1 MTRIGL
7 FACAFRLPGADH
19 QHALHAVLSAGSPQT
34 QDAPADRPFPDGAL
48 NPAVSRVGSF
58 LERVW
63 DFDPARFGL
72 SDEDARWMD
81 PQQRLALELGAEAL
95 ERAGHPKGSLGG
107 FLGVSHDDFHELV
120 RARLDRVPAPTS
132 TITGCLRNLIGARVG
147 WQLDRPGPAVVV
159 DSACA
164 SSLVAIHLARR
175 AIEAGDCELALAGG
189 VYLALT
195 GTPFRVMSRAGA
207 LSPSGLCRPFD
218 ERADGLVMGE
228 GGAVFVL
235 GRESLAD
242 RLGRGPLAWIAGS
255 ALGGDGRTRAPV
267 VPNPKAQISVMRA
280 AWADAGRP
288 TTDCDAVEAH
298 GTGTRLGDLA
308 EASSLCAVFPPGTPI
323 GSVKSQL
330 GHLMSAAG
338 AAAVVKTLCSFTTGT
353 LYPSLGA
360 ERPVAALGG
369 LRVPQAVEAFEG
381 KLVGVSSFGFGG
393 TNAHL
398 VLERPDSPIEWGVAS
413 PPGPRRHLPL
423 PDRAPDALTPGPLLE
438 AHTVQGRAIWPGA
451 ASVDLL
457 LRGGE
462 ARALEGLR
470 FWRPITGEATLV
482 RDGGTLR
489 VMAGDAL
496 CAEARVSEALHVPP
510 PPPWREDGEP
520 LSPETLYAEL
530 RALGMNHGPI
540 YQRVRALRRGAG
552 WAVAEIEGLVDPEF
566 VLHPAALDAV
576 FQAVAGLSEGASLR
590 IPAGAR
596 RIVRLGTLSG
606 RLRVI
611 TAGRPEDAT
620 IWVLNEDSQIVL
632 VVEGFSLRAPPGVR
646 AFAPRWTPIDVAQ
659 EAAWRGVE
667 IKVSANEA
675 AGLTE
680 AVLGLRRALL
690 GAPPGRVT
698 VRATG
703 RHAWALASWAWGLGQ
718 ERPELSVTACA
729 GDAAPPDVA
738 GRLRWVNGRW
748 CRLSLAPTT
757 LDEAPELGP
766 RVLILGGT
774 GGVGRALARA
784 WDTPGRTLHLV
795 GRRAEVNLEGLGGGG
810 ASIVLHSTQLPEGI
824 VALLARVGPVDLI
837 VHAAGV
843 MFPGAA
849 RRQDEAATAETFAA
863 KVGVAEALAE
873 ALGDDMVPVVLMSSS
888 SAAREG
894 QAAGLVDY
902 AAANAALDTIAEA
915 QRARGRPWTSV
926 AWGAWRVGMAQGRAE
941 HLRGQRPLR
950 EAAAAWAL
958 PRTLGGAWVIVEG
971 DEAPAVSAAPTPSPT
986 PSPTAPPATA
996 PNEAQLDAL
1005 RARLRAAA
1013 AWVLGVPEAE
1023 IDDER
1028 SLIEQGLDS
1037 LGALDLLRKVEEPG
1051 EGLPPQLFFDQSSVV
1066 GLAGLIAAHRA
1077 GRGVQEV
1084 VSDRAAP
1091 EPPAP
1096 VAPAPRGR
1104 TQR

>member
-1 MTRIGL
+1 MSMTRIGL

-19 QHALHAVLSAGSPQT
+19 QGALHAVLSAPSPQT
-34 QDAPADRPFPDGAL
+34 QAAPPDRPFPEGAL
-48 NPAVSRVGSF
+48 NPAVSRAGSF

-63 DFDPARFGL
+63 DFAPARFGL

-95 ERAGHPKGSLGG
+95 ERAGHPKGSLGV

-120 RARLDRVPAPTS
+120 RDRLDRVPAPTS

-175 AIEAGDCELALAGG
+175 ALESGDCELALAGG

-242 RLGRGPLAWIAGS
+242 RLGRGPLAWIAGG

-267 VPNPKAQISVMRA
+267 VPNPKAQIEVMRA

-308 EASSLCAVFPPGTPI
+308 EASSLCAVFPKGTPV

-338 AAAVVKTLCSFTTGT
+338 AAAVVKILCTFTTGT

-398 VLERPDSPIEWGVAS
+398 VLERPEGPIVWGEAS
-413 PPGPRRHLPL
+413 APGPRRHLPL
-423 PDRAPDALTPGPLLE
+423 PDRDPPRLTPGPLLD
-438 AHTVQGRAIWPGA
+438 AHTVQGRALWPGA

-457 LRGGE
+457 LRGGG

-470 FWRPITGEATLV
+470 WWRPITGHAEFV
-482 RDGGTLR
+482 SDGALLR
-489 VMAGDAL
+489 VMEGERL

-510 PPPWREDGEP
+510 PPAWREDGEA
-520 LSPETLYAEL
+520 LAPETLYAEL
-530 RALGMNHGPI
+530 RALGMSHGPI
-540 YQRVRALRRGAG
+540 YQRVRALRFGPG
-552 WAVAEIEGLVDPEF
+552 WAVAEVEGLSAPEF

-576 FQAVAGLSEGASLR
+576 FQAVAGLAQGSSLR

-596 RIVRLGTLSG
+596 RIVRLGGLDG

-611 TAGRPEDAT
+611 TAGRPEDAA
-620 IWVLNEDSQIVL
+620 IWVLGEDGQIVL
-632 VVEGFSLRAPPGVR
+632 YVEGFSLLAPPGVR
-646 AFAPRWTPIDVAQ
+646 AFAPRWTPIDLAP
-659 EAAWRGVE
+659 EAPRGGLE
-667 IKVSANEA
+667 LKVSADETV
-675 AGLTE
+675 GLVE
-680 AVLGLRRALL
+680 AVLGLGQALL
-690 GAPPGRVT
+690 NAPPGRVS
-698 VRATG
+698 VRASG
-703 RHAWALASWAWGLGQ
+703 RLAWALVSWAWGLGQ

-729 GDAAPPDVA
+729 GDAGDAAPPDVA
-738 GRLRWVNGRW
+738 GRLRWVDGRW
-748 CRLSLAPTT
+748 CRLSLAPTG

-795 GRRAEVNLEGLGGGG
+795 GRRAEVNLEGLGSGG
-810 ASIVLHSTQLPEGI
+810 ATIVLHSTQLPEGI
-824 VALLARVGPVDLI
+824 VELLARVGPVDLI

-849 RRQDEAATAETFAA
+849 RRQTAAATAETFTT
-863 KVGVAEALAE
+863 KVGVAEALAA
-873 ALGDDMVPVVLMSSS
+873 ALGDAAVPVVLMSSS

-894 QAAGLVDY
+894 QAAG
-902 AAANAALDTIAEA
+902 
-915 QRARGRPWTSV
+915 ARG
-926 AWGAWRVGMAQGRAE
+926 
-941 HLRGQRPLR
+941 LRGGERGVGQHR
-950 EAAAAWAL
+950 
-958 PRTLGGAWVIVEG
+958 
-971 DEAPAVSAAPTPSPT
+971 
-986 PSPTAPPATA
+986 
-996 PNEAQLDAL
+996 
-1005 RARLRAAA
+1005 RAAA
-1013 AWVLGVPEAE
+1013 GP
-1023 IDDER
+1023 
-1028 SLIEQGLDS
+1028 GP
-1037 LGALDLLRKVEEPG
+1037 ALDVG
-1051 EGLPPQLFFDQSSVV
+1051 GLGRV
-1066 GLAGLIAAHRA
+1066 A
-1077 GRGVQEV
+1077 GRHGPRPRRAP
-1084 VSDRAAP
+1084 SWAAP
-1091 EPPAP
+1091 PCVRPPP
-1096 VAPAPRGR
+1096 PGPCPGR
-1104 TQR
+1104 SPGPG